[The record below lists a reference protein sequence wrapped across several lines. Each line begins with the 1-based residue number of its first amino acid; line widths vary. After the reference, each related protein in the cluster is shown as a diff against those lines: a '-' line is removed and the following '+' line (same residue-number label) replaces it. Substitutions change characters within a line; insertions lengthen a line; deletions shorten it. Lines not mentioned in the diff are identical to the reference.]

1 MKNVLS
7 PIMSFT
13 IFVVSCSTP
22 KEVVTNTNSTQD
34 GLTFATAVVI
44 NEKNESKGVN
54 AEYKWLREHYPG
66 YKSEGQSLAWNKK
79 TPYDVISIVLPD
91 GKKLDV
97 YFDISK
103 FFGKF

>member
-1 MKNVLS
+1 MKNFLWS
-7 PIMSFT
+7 IMLFT
-13 IFVVSCSTP
+13 IFAVSCTTP
-22 KEVVTNTNSTQD
+22 KESVTNTTSTQD
-34 GLTFATAVVI
+34 GLSFETAVVVK
-44 NEKNESKGVN
+44 EKQEGKGVN
-54 AEYKWLREHYPG
+54 AEYKWLKEHYPG
-66 YKSEGQSLAWNKK
+66 YRSEGQSLAWNKK